1 MSSRTYSLRV
11 ACTAPDCRATV
22 CYPHAS
28 DDSCVETAIEQ
39 AETVGWVVEDEAAQ
53 RLILR
58 SDATLTMIVVP
69 ALCPACCET
78 VINYLQG
85 EK

>member
-1 MSSRTYSLRV
+1 
-11 ACTAPDCRATV
+11 
-22 CYPHAS
+22 
-28 DDSCVETAIEQ
+28 
-39 AETVGWVVEDEAAQ
+39 VGWVVEDEAAQ

-58 SDATLTMIVVP
+58 SDATVTMIVIP